1 MKAFA
6 TDKSAKALRR
16 ETGRSPLD
24 VILANSRLDRFFKE
38 PLMLIATMRNRLSGS
53 HGGGDTV
60 RSVERYVA
68 QYALT
73 STAAA
78 IVLLTHEADR

>member
-1 MKAFA
+1 
-6 TDKSAKALRR
+6 
-16 ETGRSPLD
+16 
-24 VILANSRLDRFFKE
+24 
-38 PLMLIATMRNRLSGS
+38 MLIATMRNRLSGS